1 MNNPIPF
8 PTALLPHAPGL
19 LLEDVLHV
27 DQTLIVVLRTTAPT
41 ARCPG
46 CQQPSARIHSHYERR
61 PTDLPWGGTP
71 LRLLLH
77 VRKFVCATA
86 TCPRRIF
93 TERLPGVLAPSA
105 RTTTRLTT
113 LLRAIAFALGGE
125 AGARLARQV
134 GVHVSPATLIN
145 LIRQTPLSIQDPPKI
160 LGVDDWAQRKG
171 IRYGTAL
178 VDLER
183 HRLIDL
189 LPDRTAETLAQWLA
203 PHDGIAIIARDRR
216 EAYATGARQGAPE
229 AIHAAQR
236 APADR
241 WHLLSNWHEAIE
253 RVFNRYRSLIKQVSI
268 PKPIVTK
275 QLAVKVLPPKS
286 VNRRRKYAEERRARV
301 QAERLALY
309 TLIRERH
316 AKGEYL
322 TTIARDLRINYKTA
336 RKYALADECPMLKAY
351 PPRQR
356 LLTPYEPYLR
366 TRWAEGCRN
375 GQHLHREIVAHGFRG
390 TCTLVASFVAQLR
403 RAERTGMPVEPIPRA
418 RDPLTPHTAA
428 MLLLR
433 RAERCSAG
441 ERAAIAQLRACHP
454 DIATTM
460 TFTER
465 FVAIVRERRGEE
477 LPQWL
482 ADAQASAIREIG
494 QFAIKIRKDEA
505 AVRAGCTLSW
515 SNGQTEGQV
524 TRLKLLKRQMYGR
537 AKFDLLRQRALAA

>member
-8 PTALLPHAPGL
+8 PTDLLPHAPGL
-19 LLEDVLHV
+19 VLEEVLQM
-27 DQTLIVVLRTTAPT
+27 DQALLIVLRATSPT
-41 ARCPG
+41 AVCPG
-46 CQQPSARIHSHYERR
+46 CQQPSVHIHSHYERN
-61 PTDLPWGGTP
+61 PTDLPWGGTS
-71 LRLLLH
+71 LRLLLR
-77 VRKFVCATA
+77 VRKFFCLTP

-93 TERLPGVLAPSA
+93 TERLPGVIAPAA
-105 RTTTRLTT
+105 RTTCRLTD

-125 AGARLARQV
+125 AGARLAQQV
-134 GVHVSPATLIN
+134 GVRVSPATLIH
-145 LIRQTPLSIQDPPKI
+145 LIRRAPLPLHAPPQI

-171 IRYGTAL
+171 LRYGTAL

-189 LPDRTAETLAQWLA
+189 LPDRTAETLAQWLV
-203 PHDGIAIIARDRR
+203 PHSGIAIIARDRR
-216 EAYATGARQGAPE
+216 EAYATGARQGAPD
-229 AIHAAQR
+229 AVQV
-236 APADR
+236 ADR

-253 RVFNRYRSLIKQVSI
+253 RVFNRYRTAIKQVAI
-268 PKPIVTK
+268 PKAAPTK
-275 QLAVKVLPPKS
+275 QPAAKMLPPKS
-286 VNRRRKYAEERRARV
+286 VNRRRKYAEERRAHV

-309 TLIRERH
+309 ALIRARH

-322 TTIARDLRINYKTA
+322 TTIARDLKLNYKTV
-336 RKYALADECPMLKAY
+336 RKYALADECPMPKAY

-366 TRWAEGCRN
+366 ARWAEGCRN
-375 GQHLHREIVAHGFRG
+375 GQQLHREIVAHGFRG
-390 TCTLVASFVAQLR
+390 TRPLVATFVAQLR
-403 RAERTGMPVEPIPRA
+403 RAERTGMPVAPITTA
-418 RDPLTPHTAA
+418 GNPLTPHTAA

-433 RAERCSAG
+433 RAERCSDG
-441 ERAAIAQLRACHP
+441 ERAAIEQLRACHA

-465 FVAIVRERRGEE
+465 FVTIVRERRGDE

-494 QFAIKIRKDEA
+494 QFALKIRQDEA
-505 AVRAGCTLSW
+505 AVCAGCTLSW
-515 SNGQTEGQV
+515 SNRQTEGQV

>member
-8 PTALLPHAPGL
+8 PTALLPYAPDL
-19 LLEDVLHV
+19 LLEDVLHG
-27 DQTLIVVLRTTAPT
+27 DQTLVVVLRSTAPT
-41 ARCPG
+41 ALCPG
-46 CQQPSARIHSHYERR
+46 CQHPSARIHSHYERR

-71 LRLLLH
+71 LRLLLR
-77 VRKFVCATA
+77 VRKFFCSTP

-93 TERLPGVLAPSA
+93 TERLPGVIAPSA
-105 RTTTRLTT
+105 RTTTRLTK

-145 LIRQTPLSIQDPPKI
+145 LIRCTPLSVHDPPKI

-178 VDLER
+178 VDLEQ

-189 LPDRTAETLAQWLA
+189 LPDRTAETLAQWLT
-203 PHDGIAIIARDRR
+203 PHDGIAIIARDRS
-216 EAYATGARQGAPE
+216 EAYATGARLGAPD
-229 AIHAAQR
+229 AVQV
-236 APADR
+236 ADR

-253 RVFNRYRSLIKQVSI
+253 RVFNRYRSLIKRVTI
-268 PKPIVTK
+268 PKPLAAK
-275 QLAVKVLPPKS
+275 QPAVKVLPPKS
-286 VNRRRKYAEERRARV
+286 VNRRRKYAEERRARA
-301 QAERLALY
+301 QTERLALY
-309 TLIRERH
+309 TLIRARY
-316 AKGEYL
+316 ATGEYL
-322 TTIARDLRINYKTA
+322 TRIARDLKINYKTA

-366 TRWAEGCRN
+366 ARWAEGCRN
-375 GQHLHREIVAHGFRG
+375 GQQLHREIVAHGFRG
-390 TCTLVASFVAQLR
+390 TCTVVARFVAQLR
-403 RAERTGMPVEPIPRA
+403 RAERAGMPDAPITTA
-418 RDPLTPHTAA
+418 GDPLTPHTAA

-433 RAERCSAG
+433 RPERCSEA
-441 ERAAIAQLRACHP
+441 ERAAIVQLRACHP

-460 TFTER
+460 AFSER
-465 FVAIVRERRGEE
+465 FTTMVRERQGDA

-482 ADAQASAIREIG
+482 TDARAGAIREIG
-494 QFAIKIRKDEA
+494 QFAVRIRKDEA

-537 AKFDLLRQRALAA
+537 AKFDLLQQRALAA

>member
-8 PTALLPHAPGL
+8 PAALLPHAPGL
-19 LLEDVLHV
+19 LLEDVLQM
-27 DQTLIVVLRTTAPT
+27 DQTLLIVLRSTAPT
-41 ARCPG
+41 ALCPG
-46 CQQPSARIHSHYERR
+46 CQQPSARIHSYYQRS

-71 LRLLLH
+71 LRLLLR
-77 VRKFVCATA
+77 VRKFFCPTPA
-86 TCPRRIF
+86 CPRRIF
-93 TERLPGVLAPSA
+93 TERLPGVVAPSS
-105 RTTTRLTT
+105 RTTSRLTD

-125 AGARLARQV
+125 AGARLARQA
-134 GVHVSPATLIN
+134 GVRVHPATLIN
-145 LIRQTPLSIQDPPKI
+145 LIRRAPLPVHPSPKI

-203 PHDGIAIIARDRR
+203 PHEGIAIIARDRR
-216 EAYATGARQGAPE
+216 GAYATGARQGAPE
-229 AIHAAQR
+229 AIQV
-236 APADR
+236 ADR
-241 WHLLSNWHEAIE
+241 WHLLANWHEAIE
-253 RVFNRYRSLIKQVSI
+253 RVFNRYRTAIKQVTI
-268 PKPIVTK
+268 PKPFPPK
-275 QLAVKVLPPKS
+275 QPAAKVLPPKS
-286 VNRRRKYAEERRARV
+286 VNRRRKYAEERRAHM
-301 QAERLALY
+301 QSERLVLY

-322 TTIARDLRINYKTA
+322 TTIARDLKLNYKTA
-336 RKYALADECPMLKAY
+336 RKYALADECPMPKAY

-356 LLTPYEPYLR
+356 LLMPYEPYLHA
-366 TRWAEGCRN
+366 RWAEGCRN
-375 GQHLHREIVAHGFRG
+375 GKQLHREIVAHGFRG
-390 TCTLVASFVAQLR
+390 TRPLVATFVAQLR
-403 RAERTGMPVEPIPRA
+403 RAERAGTPGAPITPA
-418 RDPLTPHTAA
+418 GDPLTPHTAA

-433 RAERCSAG
+433 RPEGCRDA

-465 FVAIVRERRGEE
+465 FTTIVRERRGEE
-477 LPQWL
+477 LSQWL
-482 ADAQASAIREIG
+482 IDAQASAIREIG
-494 QFAIKIRKDEA
+494 QFALKLRQDEA

>member
-8 PTALLPHAPGL
+8 PTDLLPHAPGL
-19 LLEDVLHV
+19 LLEDVLQV
-27 DQTLIVVLRTTAPT
+27 DQALLIVLRSTSPT
-41 ARCPG
+41 AVCPG
-46 CQQPSARIHSHYERR
+46 CQQPSMYIHSHYERR

-71 LRLLLH
+71 LRLLLR
-77 VRKFVCATA
+77 VRKFLCPTLA
-86 TCPRRIF
+86 CPRRIF
-93 TERLPGVLAPSA
+93 TERLPGVIAPSA
-105 RTTTRLTT
+105 RSTSRLTD

-134 GVHVSPATLIN
+134 GVSVSPATLIN
-145 LIRQTPLSIQDPPKI
+145 LIRRAPLPVHAAPHA

-189 LPDRTAETLAQWLA
+189 LPDRTAETLAQWRA

-216 EAYATGARQGAPE
+216 GAYATGARQGAPE
-229 AIHAAQR
+229 AVQV
-236 APADR
+236 ADR
-241 WHLLSNWHEAIE
+241 WHLLANWHEAIE
-253 RVFNRYRSLIKQVSI
+253 RVFNRYRSALKQIAI
-268 PKPIVTK
+268 PKPFPPK
-275 QLAVKVLPPKS
+275 QPAAKMLPPKS
-286 VNRRRKYAEERRARV
+286 VNRRRKYAEERRAHV
-301 QAERLALY
+301 WSERLALY

-322 TTIARDLRINYKTA
+322 TTIARDLKLNYKTA
-336 RKYALADECPMLKAY
+336 RKYALADECPTPKAY

-366 TRWAEGCRN
+366 ARWAEGCHN
-375 GQHLHREIVAHGFRG
+375 GKQLYREIVAHGFRG
-390 TCTLVASFVAQLR
+390 TRPLVATFVAQLR
-403 RAERTGMPVEPIPRA
+403 RAERAGMAGEPTTTGG
-418 RDPLTPHTAA
+418 DSLTPHTAA

-433 RAERCSAG
+433 RPERCSDG
-441 ERAAIAQLRACHP
+441 ERAVIAQLRACHP
-454 DIATTM
+454 DVATTIA
-460 TFTER
+460 FTER
-465 FVAIVRERRGEE
+465 FTAIVRERRGEE
-477 LPQWL
+477 LSQWL
-482 ADAQASAIREIG
+482 VDAQASAIREIG
-494 QFAIKIRKDEA
+494 QFAVKLRQDEA
-505 AVRAGCTLSW
+505 AVRAGCTLAW

>member
-1 MNNPIPF
+1 V
-8 PTALLPHAPGL
+8 LL
-19 LLEDVLHV
+19 
-27 DQTLIVVLRTTAPT
+27 R
-41 ARCPG
+41 
-46 CQQPSARIHSHYERR
+46 
-61 PTDLPWGGTP
+61 
-71 LRLLLH
+71 
-77 VRKFVCATA
+77 VRKFFCFIP

-93 TERLPGVLAPSA
+93 TERLPGVIAPSA
-105 RTTTRLTT
+105 RTTSRLTD

-125 AGARLARQV
+125 PGARLARQI
-134 GVHVSPATLIN
+134 GVTVHPATLIN
-145 LIRQTPLSIQDPPKI
+145 LIRRAPLPVYPSPKI

-203 PHDGIAIIARDRR
+203 PHNDIAIIARDRR
-216 EAYATGARQGAPE
+216 GAYATGARVGAPD
-229 AIHAAQR
+229 AVQV
-236 APADR
+236 ADR

-253 RVFNRYRSLIKQVSI
+253 RVFNRYRSTIKQVTI
-268 PKPIVTK
+268 PKALPAK
-275 QLAVKVLPPKS
+275 QPAVKVLPPKS
-286 VNRRRKYAEERRARV
+286 VNRRRKYAEERRARGH
-301 QAERLALY
+301 AERLALY

-322 TTIARDLRINYKTA
+322 TTIARDLKLNYKTA
-336 RKYALADECPMLKAY
+336 RKYALADECPMPKAY

-366 TRWAEGCRN
+366 ARWAEGCRN
-375 GQHLHREIVAHGFRG
+375 GQQLHRELVAHGFHG
-390 TCTLVASFVAQLR
+390 TRSLVATFVAQLR
-403 RAERTGMPVEPIPRA
+403 RAERAGMPGAPITPA
-418 RDPLTPHTAA
+418 GDPLTPHTAA

-433 RAERCSAG
+433 RPEVCRDA
-441 ERAAIAQLRACHP
+441 ERAAIEQLRACHP
-454 DIATTM
+454 DIMTTM

-465 FVAIVRERRGEE
+465 FTTIVRERRGEA
-477 LPQWL
+477 LSQWL
-482 ADAQASAIREIG
+482 IDAQASAIREIG
-494 QFAIKIRKDEA
+494 QFALKLRQDEA
-505 AVRAGCTLSW
+505 AVRAGCTLGW